1 MWPLPFP
8 WRIIAGRCWL
18 ELLRPPPRENLR
30 TKEVVSS
37 KSTKKIQSEENLW
50 YLAFNKTIGPQKG
63 ELLGD
68 ILPGRQVPKPIFD
81 RRGQDCGIIPVFYLY
96 I

>member
-8 WRIIAGRCWL
+8 WRIITGRCRL
-18 ELLRPPPRENLR
+18 ELLRPSPRKNLR

-37 KSTKKIQSEENLW
+37 KSTKRIHSEENLC

-63 ELLGD
+63 ELLRD

-81 RRGQDCGIIPVFYLY
+81 RLGQDCGIIPV
-96 I
+96 

>member
-8 WRIIAGRCWL
+8 WRIITGRVWL
-18 ELLRPPPRENLR
+18 ELLRPSPRKNLR
-30 TKEVVSS
+30 TKGVVSS
-37 KSTKKIQSEENLW
+37 RSTKRIQFEENLC

-63 ELLGD
+63 ELLRD

-81 RRGQDCGIIPVFYLY
+81 RRGQDCGIISV
-96 I
+96 